1 MLCEVAQLCECPGDV
16 AVRSPQAAVQTRS
29 NLALGVSLRSIR
41 RICVK
46 TRQTVSRVC
55 ATANMTMKAGKMGG
69 R

>member
-16 AVRSPQAAVQTRS
+16 AVRGPQAAVQTRS
-29 NLALGVSLRSIR
+29 NLALGVSGDSIGKR
-41 RICVK
+41 CLF

-55 ATANMTMKAGKMGG
+55 ATVNMTVKAGQKGG